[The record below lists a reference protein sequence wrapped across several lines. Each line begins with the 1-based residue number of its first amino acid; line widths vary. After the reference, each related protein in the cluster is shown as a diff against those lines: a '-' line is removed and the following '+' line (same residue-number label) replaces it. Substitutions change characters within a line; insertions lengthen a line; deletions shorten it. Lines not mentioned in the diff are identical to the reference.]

1 MMGLREQLMADL
13 KEALRDR
20 DEPRKRTIRSVMAAM
35 KTAETELDASGER
48 RNLDDNDI
56 LVLISK
62 QAKQR
67 QESIDAF
74 RQGGRED
81 LVAEEE
87 ADLAIL
93 QSYLPQQL
101 TEEEIR
107 DEAREVIAEVGASGP
122 KDLGRVM
129 KPLMARLKGQAD
141 GRLVN
146 QVVRQLLAG

>member
-1 MMGLREQLMADL
+1 MALREQLMDDL
-13 KEALRDR
+13 KQAMRDR
-20 DEPRKRTIRSVMAAM
+20 DEPRKRTIRSVIAAM
-35 KTAETELDASGER
+35 KTAETVLDASGER
-48 RNLDDNDI
+48 RSLDDKDI
-56 LVLISK
+56 LALIST

-93 QSYLPQQL
+93 QSYLPLQL
-101 TEEEIR
+101 TEEEI
-107 DEAREVIAEVGASGP
+107 DAEAREVIAEVGASGP
-122 KDLGRVM
+122 QDLGRVM

-146 QVVRQLLAG
+146 QVVRELLAG